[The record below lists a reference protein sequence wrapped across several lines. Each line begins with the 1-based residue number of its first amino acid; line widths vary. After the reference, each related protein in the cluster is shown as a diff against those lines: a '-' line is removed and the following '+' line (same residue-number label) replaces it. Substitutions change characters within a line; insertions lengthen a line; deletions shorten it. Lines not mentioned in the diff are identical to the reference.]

1 MIRKWIE
8 AMRLRTLP
16 VSVAGVIAGTGCAI
30 MLDSFKAA
38 PALAAL
44 HGSFVKS
51 IRRLVFLLLPLA
63 ECLHSLVTHK
73 VFAVYRAAV
82 VVES

>member
-1 MIRKWIE
+1 MIRCWIE

-38 PALAAL
+38 PA
-44 HGSFVKS
+44 
-51 IRRLVFLLLPLA
+51 ITCLVFA
-63 ECLHSLVTHK
+63 MCCK
-73 VFAVYRAAV
+73 
-82 VVES
+82 

>member
-1 MIRKWIE
+1 MIRCWIE

-38 PALAAL
+38 PAIAC
-44 HGSFVKS
+44 
-51 IRRLVFLLLPLA
+51 LVFA
-63 ECLHSLVTHK
+63 MC
-73 VFAVYRAAV
+73 RQ
-82 VVES
+82 

>member
-30 MLDSFKAA
+30 MLDSFKAV
-38 PALAAL
+38 PALTC
-44 HGSFVKS
+44 
-51 IRRLVFLLLPLA
+51 LVFA
-63 ECLHSLVTHK
+63 I
-73 VFAVYRAAV
+73 
-82 VVES
+82 